1 MARENKNS
9 AISTLREAKSAAHG
23 TTGNLIVVDENG
35 CIFVDTPAD
44 ILHKKK
50 EKLFVVKGILPEPKK
65 QIKKE
70 SDATE

>member
-9 AISTLREAKSAAHG
+9 AISTLREAKNAAHG

>member
-9 AISTLREAKSAAHG
+9 AIKTLREAKNAAHG

-35 CIFVDTPAD
+35 CIFVDCPAEY
-44 ILHKKK
+44 LHKKK
-50 EKLFVVKGILPEPKK
+50 EKIFVAKGTLPPK

>member
-9 AISTLREAKSAAHG
+9 AIITLREAKSAAHG